1 MKHLSF
7 LTGIISS
14 SLEFFHSF
22 TGSWGLAIILLTVAI
37 RLLLYPL
44 TASQTKSMAAMRDLQ
59 PKMKELQAKYKDKPE
74 EYQKRMLELYKE
86 HKVNPLGGCLPVLLQ
101 MPILFALFY
110 VLREFDFGSQSGFL
124 WIQSLSQPDSTYLMP
139 ILTAV
144 TTYMQMMLTPTDSSQ
159 KTMMYI
165 MPAFIGIISMQFPAG
180 LTLYWVV
187 SNIIAYLQQMVI
199 NKRLLGSE
207 EEGSVAN

>member
-1 MKHLSF
+1 M
-7 LTGIISS
+7 
-14 SLEFFHSF
+14 
-22 TGSWGLAIILLTVAI
+22 
-37 RLLLYPL
+37 
-44 TASQTKSMAAMRDLQ
+44 
-59 PKMKELQAKYKDKPE
+59 
-74 EYQKRMLELYKE
+74 
-86 HKVNPLGGCLPVLLQ
+86 PVLLQ